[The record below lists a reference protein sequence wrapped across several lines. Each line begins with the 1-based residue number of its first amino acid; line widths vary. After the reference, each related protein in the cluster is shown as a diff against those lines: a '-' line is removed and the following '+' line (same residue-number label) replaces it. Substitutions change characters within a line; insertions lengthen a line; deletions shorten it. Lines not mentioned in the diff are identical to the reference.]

1 MNGTLTPRNNQRL
14 RLFETYRAR
23 GSRNNNLFAVYSVK
37 VDQDFVL
44 PGDRQLIHWIYY
56 LEIDHSV
63 TSFDFIEC
71 EDDKSNYQWMVDV
84 RQLDGQIIT
93 HQFENQ
99 KDESRKG
106 QSKSD
111 RISNIDLLQNSMRII
126 TDNDIRSV
134 IKIST
139 RWLRPIGFA
148 TCLRNYEYTN
158 LSIQL
163 LEYANCNKQGSIGSV
178 LSSFECSQYE
188 QAVLLGLVA
197 RLAIKGYFYLDL
209 TERGFGYDTPWMLYP
224 ER

>member
-1 MNGTLTPRNNQRL
+1 MNGNLSPRNNQRL

-44 PGDRQLIHWIYY
+44 PSDRQLIHWIYY

-63 TSFDFIEC
+63 SSFDFVER
-71 EDDKSNYQWMVDV
+71 EDDKSNCQWIVDV
-84 RQLDGQIIT
+84 RQLDGQTVT
-93 HQFENQ
+93 HQFENE
-99 KDESRKG
+99 KDDSRNA

-111 RISNIDLLQNSMRII
+111 RMSNSDLFQNSKRII

-139 RWLRPIGFA
+139 RWIRPIGFA
-148 TCLRNYEYTN
+148 TCLRNHEYTN

-163 LEYANCNKQGSIGSV
+163 LEYVNCHKQGSIGSM
-178 LSSFECSQYE
+178 LSSFEDFQYE
-188 QAVLLGLVA
+188 QAVLLGLVV